1 MAVRFVRPVSR
12 AAAASRYF
20 GLAALCLLVFAVPLF
35 RFGPLTMPDFVS
47 LALIAAGLALV
58 AVLLAAFGLYRLW
71 VVGSR
76 GGLSA
81 FKALILSA
89 LPLGVAIWAGVLY
102 WQNPVLYDVS
112 TDISDVPEWISVP
125 EANQQWFTRPAIT
138 PQTRLEQAEA
148 YPGLTGRRYEGA
160 VDRIY
165 QAARKVAA
173 AQGIRIAETRGLAGA
188 IPDAPE
194 TLPAPE
200 ESPAGEALNDEP
212 PANVPVPLS
221 RPADAPRPMFGT
233 GGDVLVQGATRTL
246 ILGARFDVLLRLRE
260 ETETTLVDIRVASR
274 FGPHDLGTSASI
286 ADAYLQA
293 LDTEMQ
299 GGSGD

>member
-12 AAAASRYF
+12 TAAASRYF
-20 GLAALCLLVFAVPLF
+20 GLVALCLFVFAVPLF

-47 LALIAAGLALV
+47 LVLISAGLALV
-58 AVLLAAFGLYRLW
+58 AVLLAFFGLYRLW
-71 VVGSR
+71 MTGAK
-76 GGLSA
+76 GGRSA
-81 FKALILSA
+81 FKAILLSA
-89 LPLGVAIWAGVLY
+89 LPFGVAIWAGFLY

-112 TDISDVPEWISVP
+112 TDTTDIPEWIEVP
-125 EANQQWFTRPAIT
+125 TANQQWFSRPPITAETRA
-138 PQTRLEQAEA
+138 EQAEA

-165 QAARKVAA
+165 QAARKVAT
-173 AQGIRIAETRGLAGA
+173 AQGIRITETRGLAGA
-188 IPDAPE
+188 IPDQPE
-194 TLPAPE
+194 ALPAPE
-200 ESPAGEALNDEP
+200 ENPSGETLNDEP

-233 GGDVLVQGATRTL
+233 GGDVLVQGATRSF

-274 FGPHDLGTSASI
+274 FGPHDLGTSASL
-286 ADAYLQA
+286 AEAYLLA
-293 LDTEMQ
+293 LDAEML
-299 GGSGD
+299 GISGD